1 MTFTQIVKEELCKNS
16 YDKDQK
22 KSILSAFLKNSH
34 FFSISNQSIEIDLK
48 NKSFLITKFIFSILN
63 DLYANN
69 KNIKFEK
76 SELNNNSKFFHIS
89 FVKGINFIKN
99 DLFLES
105 DPWNWLISK
114 KVRSNFI
121 AGLFLHSGSINNP
134 NSSNY
139 HFEMKINNI
148 SVLKI
153 VKKVFKKLNIPFS
166 VLTRK
171 KSNILY
177 VKKSES
183 ISDILKLLGAN
194 ESMFEFEEKRIS
206 RDYTNQISRLNN
218 LDISN
223 LKKSIIASRSQIHN
237 IEYIKSNN
245 FYNNLSEKEKI
256 YCELKLKFPDSSLND
271 LVLLFKEKYNITIS
285 KSGINHIVRKIKSLS
300 E

>member
-1 MTFTQIVKEELCKNS
+1 
-16 YDKDQK
+16 
-22 KSILSAFLKNSH
+22 
-34 FFSISNQSIEIDLK
+34 NQSIEIDLK
-48 NKSFLITKFIFSILN
+48 NKSCQIVKFIFTILN
-63 DLYANN
+63 DLYGNN
-69 KNIKFEK
+69 KNVKFEK
-76 SELNNNSKFFHIS
+76 TESKNNSKFCHIS
-89 FVKGINFIKN
+89 FTEGINLIKN

-121 AGLFLHSGSINNP
+121 IGLFLHGGSINNP

-139 HFEMKINNI
+139 HFEMKINDLSI
-148 SVLKI
+148 LKI
-153 VKKVFKKLNIPFS
+153 VQKIFKKINIPFF
-166 VLTRK
+166 VLARN
-171 KSNILY
+171 KSHVVY

-223 LKKSIIASRSQIHN
+223 LKKSIDASRSQIHN

-245 FYNNLSEKEKI
+245 FYNQLSEKEKI
-256 YCELKLKFPDSSLND
+256 YCELKLEFPDSSLND
-271 LVLLFKEKYNITIS
+271 LVSLFKEKHNITIS

-300 E
+300 D